1 MSHSGVV
8 GAVTA
13 AAAAVVA
20 AAVVVAAVVA
30 AAASDGA
37 ERRTDQMSP
46 GSRNGVIDR
55 IKRVIT

>member
-20 AAVVVAAVVA
+20 AAVV

>member
-20 AAVVVAAVVA
+20 AA